1 MRILEKN
8 HGKSRVRFN
17 CTHPIKPA
25 AWVLAANV
33 SLLGCA
39 YAATDENNSQKKER
53 ENNPANTTITVTA
66 SPLRHAGVTEDSGSY
81 NTSSMSTA
89 TGLNIS
95 ARETPQSVSVITKQR
110 MRDQNLNSVESAV
123 NNITG
128 ISVRQFDSDRF
139 GFTSRGMAVN
149 NVMRDGVATFYDT
162 RFNYG
167 DNTLDTDMFDRIE
180 VVRGAAGLMAGPG
193 NPSAVINL
201 VRKRPTQDFRGSVS
215 AGVGS
220 WEKWRTALDI
230 SGPLNSEGSVRG
242 RFVTAYEDKNS
253 FVNRYDQS
261 KNPFYGILEIDVT
274 PNTLFTFGA
283 DTQRTLTRGG
293 MFGGLP
299 LFNSAGGRTNY
310 AQSATTASD
319 WASAETRT
327 QTLFSSLQHNFD
339 NGWNIK
345 GTFTFDNDKLRQDV
359 MWPTGYPDPQT
370 NIGMRP
376 GSLSLID
383 GARRQQNYDIQV
395 NGQYSLFGRQHQL
408 GLGWNRQRQN
418 IDNDYYLATCNAT
431 RTCPDLGDFTQPG
444 WQYPKPVWSDKRAY
458 GSKGRSDQ
466 SSQYVVTQLSLID
479 PLTLILGGRLTT
491 WETRGDNFGTP
502 QNARYKNE
510 FVPYSGL
517 TYDIN
522 HDLSVYTSYTEI
534 FNPENRRD
542 RNNTLLAPV
551 SGQNYEAGLKGVAF
565 DNSLDYSLAV
575 FEIRQ
580 NNMPVP
586 DTTAPRLPDNSQP
599 YFAVDGTKTRGFEAE
614 VSGKM
619 TEDWNI
625 SAGYTQYNVKL
636 PSSNTQ
642 TPVTP
647 VTPRKV
653 LKLFTTYTL
662 PGQLSDL
669 TLGGGVN
676 WQSQISR
683 NLSSPIGI
691 QQIGQG
697 SFAIYSLMSRYQFTP
712 QLSLTVNL
720 DNLFNQ
726 HYYTQIGQYNQ
737 YLLGAPRNVDATVR
751 YTF

>member
-95 ARETPQSVSVITKQR
+95 ARETPQSVSVLTKQR

-299 LFNSAGGRTNY
+299 L
-310 AQSATTASD
+310 
-319 WASAETRT
+319 
-327 QTLFSSLQHNFD
+327 
-339 NGWNIK
+339 
-345 GTFTFDNDKLRQDV
+345 
-359 MWPTGYPDPQT
+359 
-370 NIGMRP
+370 
-376 GSLSLID
+376 
-383 GARRQQNYDIQV
+383 
-395 NGQYSLFGRQHQL
+395 
-408 GLGWNRQRQN
+408 
-418 IDNDYYLATCNAT
+418 
-431 RTCPDLGDFTQPG
+431 
-444 WQYPKPVWSDKRAY
+444 
-458 GSKGRSDQ
+458 
-466 SSQYVVTQLSLID
+466 
-479 PLTLILGGRLTT
+479 
-491 WETRGDNFGTP
+491 
-502 QNARYKNE
+502 
-510 FVPYSGL
+510 
-517 TYDIN
+517 
-522 HDLSVYTSYTEI
+522 
-534 FNPENRRD
+534 
-542 RNNTLLAPV
+542 
-551 SGQNYEAGLKGVAF
+551 
-565 DNSLDYSLAV
+565 
-575 FEIRQ
+575 
-580 NNMPVP
+580 
-586 DTTAPRLPDNSQP
+586 
-599 YFAVDGTKTRGFEAE
+599 
-614 VSGKM
+614 
-619 TEDWNI
+619 
-625 SAGYTQYNVKL
+625 
-636 PSSNTQ
+636 
-642 TPVTP
+642 
-647 VTPRKV
+647 
-653 LKLFTTYTL
+653 
-662 PGQLSDL
+662 
-669 TLGGGVN
+669 
-676 WQSQISR
+676 
-683 NLSSPIGI
+683 
-691 QQIGQG
+691 
-697 SFAIYSLMSRYQFTP
+697 
-712 QLSLTVNL
+712 
-720 DNLFNQ
+720 
-726 HYYTQIGQYNQ
+726 
-737 YLLGAPRNVDATVR
+737 
-751 YTF
+751 